1 MMRRLNPR
9 LRAAA
14 AQLRLEAAR
23 GRFRRDT
30 APLRAAFAR
39 HRAAWL
45 VAGGLAGGL
54 TVGMLPRRFW
64 SRIGAVLGSAGG
76 ILARSVLAP
85 MVAGVIVARDRGDVA
100 ARPPAR

>member
-1 MMRRLNPR
+1 MNPPTNPR
-9 LRAAA
+9 LRADA
-14 AQLRLEAAR
+14 AQRRLETAR
-23 GRFRRDT
+23 SRFRHDT

-54 TVGMLPRRFW
+54 VVGMLPRRFW

-76 ILARSVLAP
+76 ILARSVLTP
-85 MVAGVIVARDRGDVA
+85 MVVGAIVARDHADVA
-100 ARPPAR
+100 ARPPAG